1 MYSNIRLMPESEVC
15 FDSKRN
21 CWTFQLLCTY
31 NDEEAYVKAAYYGG
45 ISFKFSSRTYAN
57 KGKVL
62 KQKGLKELV
71 LTDQTSSNLLQKIN
85 DLEKEMKDMIDFEH
99 VQLWEKFSY
108 PDKEDKYVISV
119 LFKDFCMKQKGFYID
134 ECLNFIPLDDNQP
147 KQLNYELKYFMAL
160 QKEIN
165 NQEISFIRPP
175 RTCILSSSDDSE
187 IDSSFLRLVT
197 FTMGVSYI
205 ISFYPTFIEDVV
217 EKVIQ
222 HPALRVK
229 LLTI

>member
-1 MYSNIRLMPESEVC
+1 MYSNIRLMPDSEVR

-21 CWTFQLLCTY
+21 CWTFQLLCTF
-31 NDEEAYVKAAYYGG
+31 NEEEGYIKGAYYGG
-45 ISFKFSSRTYAN
+45 TSFKFSARTYAN

-71 LTDQTSSNLLQKIN
+71 LTDQTSSNLLQKIS

-119 LFKDFCMKQKGFYID
+119 LFKDSCMEQKGFYID
-134 ECLNFIPLDDNQP
+134 ECLNFIPLEENKS
-147 KQLNYELKYFMAL
+147 KQMNYELKYFMAL

-165 NQEISFIRPP
+165 DQKVSFIRPP
-175 RTCILSSSDDSE
+175 RTCILNSSDDSE
-187 IDSSFLRLVT
+187 VDSSFLNFVT
-197 FTMGVSYI
+197 FTMGVSRI
-205 ISFYPTFIEDVV
+205 ISFYPTFIEDVI
-217 EKVIQ
+217 EKAVQ

-229 LLTI
+229 LLTN